1 LEIKILSKGCEKGHM
16 LEQNVKKA
24 VDQKG
29 VYAKI
34 IHIKDSNELIRHG
47 INETPALL
55 INDSLI
61 AMGEIPDPEEIQ
73 IYLD

>member
-1 LEIKILSKGCEKGHM
+1 MIKILSKGCQRGHM

-24 VDQKG
+24 IEKKG
-29 VYAKI
+29 VYAKV
-34 IHIKDSNELIRHG
+34 IHTQDFNEMVRYG
-47 INETPALL
+47 ITKTPALL

-61 AMGEIPDPEEIQ
+61 AIGEVLDPEEIQ

>member
-1 LEIKILSKGCEKGHM
+1 M

-24 VDQKG
+24 IEKKG
-29 VYAKI
+29 VYAKV
-34 IHIKDSNELIRHG
+34 IHTQDFNEMVRYG
-47 INETPALL
+47 ITKTPALL

-61 AMGEIPDPEEIQ
+61 AIGEVLDPEEIQ

>member
-1 LEIKILSKGCEKGHM
+1 MIKILSKGCQRGRM

-24 VDQKG
+24 IEKKG
-29 VYAKI
+29 VYAKV
-34 IHIKDSNELIRHG
+34 IHTQDFNEMVRYG
-47 INETPALL
+47 ITKTPALL

-61 AMGEIPDPEEIQ
+61 AIGEVLDPEEIQ

>member
-1 LEIKILSKGCEKGHM
+1 M
-16 LEQNVKKA
+16 LEKNVKKA
-24 VDQKG
+24 IDQKG

-34 IHIKDSNELIRHG
+34 IHSQDFNEMVRYG
-47 INETPALL
+47 VTKTPALL

-61 AMGEIPDPEEIQ
+61 AMGEVPDPEEIQ